1 MRSPQPPAGAGFG
14 KRRRKVRFFPE
25 PHQAAGVS
33 ERVQS
38 RTSTKVDQLP
48 GARFPMSKTD
58 GFLLMRRSLAEPA
71 PPPILPEGC
80 ELVPLSA

>member
-1 MRSPQPPAGAGFG
+1 
-14 KRRRKVRFFPE
+14 
-25 PHQAAGVS
+25 
-33 ERVQS
+33 
-38 RTSTKVDQLP
+38 
-48 GARFPMSKTD
+48 MSKTD